1 MIIEKENMKVS
12 DTKDNLIETKDG
24 ITCGCCNPSLT
35 MTCHIDGVDFY
46 SYQYNCQCGNSITVN
61 YKRMED
67 FGNARSMRRM

>member
-1 MIIEKENMKVS
+1 MTIEKEDMTVS

-24 ITCGCCNPSLT
+24 ITCGCGNPSLT

-67 FGNARSMRRM
+67 FGNARNMRRM